1 MSTSMAILWTP
12 VAIIMSSE
20 WKSERMTD
28 VDGVG
33 VKEAFA
39 SKNKIIHKRKAIV
52 MKIEHFELNLFL
64 QDSEK
69 NIDIGSTQAD
79 P

>member
-1 MSTSMAILWTP
+1 
-12 VAIIMSSE
+12 
-20 WKSERMTD
+20 MTD